1 MASTRPVPRAVT
13 LTLAAALAAQLSWHA
28 LRPAPAPFA
37 AALPPAPPLA
47 VLRLA
52 SLGEQQALAKL
63 LMLSLAAHDGQAGAG
78 LSLRALDYGR
88 VVAWLERI
96 LALDPDAR
104 APLAAASEVYAAVPD
119 PQRVRT
125 MLDFVERQFAA
136 DPARRWPWLAQA
148 ALLARHRLH
157 DLPLARR
164 YARELRLRAPDA
176 PVWARQM
183 EAFVLEEMDE
193 REAARAV
200 IGALLD
206 SGAITDPNELRFL
219 ARRLDEMQEELQDRM
234 KAPAQRTEPA
244 AQSPPGL

>member
-1 MASTRPVPRAVT
+1 MTSTRPVPRAVA
-13 LTLAAALAAQLSWHA
+13 LTLAAALVAQVSWHA
-28 LRPAPAPFA
+28 LHPLTSA
-37 AALPPAPPLA
+37 AAVALPAAPPMA

-52 SLGEQQALAKL
+52 SLGENEALAKL
-63 LMLSLAAHDGQAGAG
+63 LLLSLAAHDGQAGAA
-78 LSLRALDYGR
+78 LSLRALDYDR
-88 VVAWLERI
+88 VVGWLER
-96 LALDPDAR
+96 AVTLDPRAR

-119 PQRVRT
+119 AARVRV
-125 MLDFVERQFAA
+125 MLAFVERQFAA

-148 ALLARHRLH
+148 ALVARHRLH

-164 YARELRLRAPDA
+164 YARELRLRAPGA
-176 PVWARQM
+176 PPWARQM

-206 SGAITDPNELRFL
+206 SGQITDPNELRFL
-219 ARRLDEMQEELQDRM
+219 ARRLEGMQEEMRQPPR
-234 KAPAQRTEPA
+234 RTEPA

>member
-1 MASTRPVPRAVT
+1 MAAMRPVPFTVA
-13 LTLAAALAAQLSWHA
+13 LTLAAALVAQVSWHA
-28 LRPAPAPFA
+28 LHPIPSATALD
-37 AALPPAPPLA
+37 LPPAPPLA

-52 SLGEQQALAKL
+52 SLGEEAALARL
-63 LMLSLAAHDGQAGAG
+63 MMLSLAAHDDQAGAA

-88 VVAWLERI
+88 VATWLERM
-96 LALDPDAR
+96 LALDPRAR

-119 PQRVRT
+119 PARVRT
-125 MLDFVERQFAA
+125 MLAFVERQFRA

-157 DLPLARR
+157 DLPLARH

-176 PVWARQM
+176 PPWARQM

-193 REAARAV
+193 RDAARAV

-206 SGAITDPNELRFL
+206 GGQITDPNELRFL
-219 ARRLDEMQEELQDRM
+219 ARRLDEMKE
-234 KAPAQRTEPA
+234 PARRTEPA

>member
-1 MASTRPVPRAVT
+1 MASNRPVPRAVA
-13 LTLAAALAAQLSWHA
+13 LTLAAALAAQLLWHA
-28 LRPAPAPFA
+28 LRPPPSA
-37 AALPPAPPLA
+37 AASALPPAPPLA

-52 SLGEQQALAKL
+52 SLGEREALAKL
-63 LMLSLAAHDGQAGAG
+63 MLLSLAAHDAQAGAA

-88 VVAWLERI
+88 VVTWLERA
-96 LALDPDAR
+96 LALDPRAR

-119 PQRVRT
+119 PARVRT
-125 MLDFVERQFAA
+125 MLGFVERQFAA
-136 DPARRWPWLAQA
+136 DPARRWPWMAQA

-164 YARELRLRAPDA
+164 YARELRLRAPGA
-176 PVWARQM
+176 PPWARQM

-206 SGAITDPNELRFL
+206 SGEIADPNELRFL
-219 ARRLDEMQEELQDRM
+219 ARRLDEMKE
-234 KAPAQRTEPA
+234 KARRTEPA

>member
-1 MASTRPVPRAVT
+1 MASTRAVPRAV
-13 LTLAAALAAQLSWHA
+13 LLSLAAALAAQVSWHA

-37 AALPPAPPLA
+37 SALPPAPPLA

-52 SLGEQQALAKL
+52 SLGEPEALARL
-63 LMLSLAAHDGQAGAG
+63 SMLALAAHDGQAGAA

-96 LALDPDAR
+96 LALDPRAR

-119 PQRVRT
+119 PERVRT
-125 MLDFVERQFAA
+125 MLDFVERHFAA
-136 DPARRWPWLAQA
+136 DPARRWPWMAQA
-148 ALLARHRLH
+148 ALIARHRLH

-176 PVWARQM
+176 PAWARQM

-193 REAARAV
+193 HEAARAL
-200 IGALLD
+200 IGALLG
-206 SGAITDPNELRFL
+206 SGAVTDPNELRFL
-219 ARRLDEMQEELQDRM
+219 EGRLEGMPDRM
-234 KAPAQRTEPA
+234 KGEARRTEPA

>member
-1 MASTRPVPRAVT
+1 MASGRPVPLKVA
-13 LTLAAALAAQLSWHA
+13 LALAAALAAQVSWHA
-28 LRPAPAPFA
+28 LHPVPPATALN
-37 AALPPAPPLA
+37 LPPAPSLA

-52 SLGEQQALAKL
+52 SLGEEAALARL
-63 LMLSLAAHDGQAGAG
+63 MMLSVAAHDGQAGAA

-88 VVAWLERI
+88 VATWLERM
-96 LALDPDAR
+96 LALDPRAR

-119 PQRVRT
+119 PARVRT
-125 MLDFVERQFAA
+125 MLAFIEREFAA

-148 ALLARHRLH
+148 ALVARHRLH

-176 PVWARQM
+176 PPWARQM

-200 IGALLD
+200 IGALLG
-206 SGAITDPNELRFL
+206 SGEITDPNELRFL
-219 ARRLDEMQEELQDRM
+219 ARRLDEMNG
-234 KAPAQRTEPA
+234 PARRTEPA

>member
-1 MASTRPVPRAVT
+1 MASVRPVPFTVA
-13 LTLAAALAAQLSWHA
+13 LTLAAALAAQLCWHA
-28 LRPAPAPFA
+28 LHPVPPATAQ
-37 AALPPAPPLA
+37 ALAPAPPLA

-52 SLGEQQALAKL
+52 SLGEQAALAKL
-63 LMLSLAAHDGQAGAG
+63 MMLALAAHDDQAGAA
-78 LSLRALDYGR
+78 LSLRALDYDR
-88 VVAWLERI
+88 VETWLERM
-96 LALDPDAR
+96 LALDPRAR

-125 MLDFVERQFAA
+125 MLDFIERQFTA

-148 ALLARHRLH
+148 VLVARHRLH

-176 PVWARQM
+176 PPWARQM

-193 REAARAV
+193 RDAARAV

-206 SGAITDPNELRFL
+206 SGEITDPNELRFL
-219 ARRLDEMQEELQDRM
+219 ARRLDELGDKMQGKER
-234 KAPAQRTEPA
+234 RTEPA